1 MGDRNVSLMLPM
13 SVQCNTCGNSIY
25 KGTKF
30 NSRIEDVIGETY
42 FGIQIIRF
50 YFRCT
55 HCSAEL
61 TMKTDPGN
69 SDYIAESGATRCER
83 WP

>member
-1 MGDRNVSLMLPM
+1 MSQLSSLELIVPM
-13 SVQCNTCGNSIY
+13 IWNKYTEEIGPHRLKGN
-25 KGTKF
+25 KQQQ
-30 NSRIEDVIGETY
+30 TY
-42 FGIQIIRF
+42 LGIQIFRF

-61 TMKTDPGN
+61 TMKTDPEN
-69 SDYIAESGATRCER
+69 SDYIAESGATRCEH